1 MRHSG
6 HLERTKSEHFVKQVY
21 VCEIEVDKSRVM
33 TVVRWEDRERL
44 TQYFD
49 GLFNVRIKSDG

>member
-6 HLERTKSEHFVKQVY
+6 HLEGTKSEHFVKQVC
-21 VCEIEVDKSRVM
+21 VCEIKVDRSRVM

-44 TQYFD
+44 PQYFE